1 MITLTEEK
9 KYPRRKPARMVT
21 VRSLSADTEGPVRI
35 MAIVVESNPGVS
47 LVQDI
52 YDNVEDAAK
61 IIVTVEGTLNVAEK
75 YLLIGEVTE
84 KTGSD
89 GKELRLAASLAYNIN
104 DLDTKLYKQ
113 TIEMEDEVLRALS
126 R

>member
-1 MITLTEEK
+1 M
-9 KYPRRKPARMVT
+9 
-21 VRSLSADTEGPVRI
+21 G
-35 MAIVVESNPGVS
+35 IVIESNPGAS

-52 YDNVEDAAK
+52 YDNVDDAAK

-104 DLDTKLYKQ
+104 NLDTKMYKQ
-113 TIEMEDEVLRALS
+113 AIEMEDEVIRALS

>member
-1 MITLTEEK
+1 MTLAEEK
-9 KYPRRKPARMVT
+9 KYPRRKPAKMVT
-21 VRSLSADTEGPVRI
+21 IRSLSADTEGPVRI
-35 MAIVVESNPGVS
+35 MGIVIESSPGVS

-61 IIVTVEGTLNVAEK
+61 IIVTVEGTLNVDEK
-75 YLLIGEVTE
+75 YLFIGEVTE
-84 KTGSD
+84 KTSSD

-104 DLDTKLYKQ
+104 NLDTKYYKQ
-113 TIEMEDEVLRALS
+113 TIELESEVVRALS

>member
-1 MITLTEEK
+1 MTEEK
-9 KYPRRKPARMVT
+9 KFPRRKPAKMVT

-35 MAIVVESNPGVS
+35 MAIVIESNPGAS

-84 KTGSD
+84 KKGPD
-89 GKELRLAASLAYNIN
+89 GKELRLLASLAYNVN
-104 DLDTKLYKQ
+104 NLDTTLYKQ
-113 TIEMEDEVLRALS
+113 TIEMEDEVVRTLS

>member
-1 MITLTEEK
+1 MILTEEK

-35 MAIVVESNPGVS
+35 MAIVIESNPGAS

-52 YDNVEDAAK
+52 YDNVDDAAK
-61 IIVTVEGTLNVAEK
+61 IIVTVEGTLTVAEK

-84 KTGSD
+84 KTGPD
-89 GKELRLAASLAYNIN
+89 GKELRLVASLAYNIN
-104 DLDTKLYKQ
+104 NLDTKLYKQ
-113 TIEMEDEVLRALS
+113 TIEMEDDVVRALS
-126 R
+126 K

>member
-1 MITLTEEK
+1 MAQEK
-9 KYPRRKPARMVT
+9 KYPRRKPAKMVT
-21 VRSLSADTEGPVRI
+21 IRSLSADTEGPVRI
-35 MAIVVESNPGVS
+35 MGIVIETSPGVS

-61 IIVTVEGTLNVAEK
+61 IIVTVEGTLNVDEK

-89 GKELRLAASLAYNIN
+89 GKEIRLAASLAHNIN
-104 DLDTKLYKQ
+104 NLDTKFYKQ
-113 TIEMEDEVLRALS
+113 TIELEDEVVRALS

>member
-1 MITLTEEK
+1 MTLTEEK
-9 KYPRRKPARMVT
+9 KYPRRKPAKMVT

-35 MAIVVESNPGVS
+35 MGIVIESNPGVS

-52 YDNVEDAAK
+52 YDNVDDAAK

-84 KTGSD
+84 KTGDD
-89 GKELRLAASLAYNIN
+89 GKELRLAAYLAYNIN
-104 DLDTKLYKQ
+104 NLDTKLYKQ
-113 TIEMEDEVLRALS
+113 TIEMEDEVVRALS

>member
-1 MITLTEEK
+1 VITLTEEK
-9 KYPRRKPARMVT
+9 KFPRQKPARMAT
-21 VRSLSADTEGPVRI
+21 IRSLSADTEGPVRI
-35 MAIVVESNPGVS
+35 MAIVIESSPGIS

-61 IIVTVEGTLNVAEK
+61 IIVSVEGTLTVAEK

-84 KTGSD
+84 RTGPE
-89 GKELRLAASLAYNIN
+89 GKELRIAASLAYNIN
-104 DLDTKLYKQ
+104 KLDTKLYKQ
-113 TIEMEDEVLRALS
+113 TIEMEDEVMRALS

>member
-1 MITLTEEK
+1 MTEEK

-35 MAIVVESNPGVS
+35 MAIVIESNPGAS

-52 YDNVEDAAK
+52 YDNVDDAAK
-61 IIVTVEGTLNVAEK
+61 IIVTVEGTLTVAEK

-84 KTGSD
+84 KTGPD
-89 GKELRLAASLAYNIN
+89 GKELRLVASLAYNIN
-104 DLDTKLYKQ
+104 NLDTKLYKQ
-113 TIEMEDEVLRALS
+113 TIEMEDDVVRALS
-126 R
+126 K